1 MTQPMTAS
9 DFPLLSQFLGS
20 WFHQD
25 YALDGD
31 VPDIVALYRATAG
44 PDEIAALIDEIS
56 RFLRQ
61 SAGQGD
67 AAFVET
73 FHPDIDPAGWEL
85 TAEAWLGWVRRL
97 LEAPPT

>member
-1 MTQPMTAS
+1 MTQRLPAS
-9 DFPLLSQFLGS
+9 DFPLLSQFLGG

-31 VPDIVALYRATAG
+31 VPDIVALYRTTVE

-56 RFLRQ
+56 SFLRR
-61 SAGQGD
+61 SAGWTD
-67 AAFVET
+67 AAFSET